1 MPARCVT
8 SVSAL
13 ASESA
18 LGIGPAS
25 GRTGGL
31 ERTLAGFATWV
42 GLAAFSKKLPE
53 WGKKSLTTG
62 YALMS
67 IFLAVLVCIFTGPF

>member
-1 MPARCVT
+1 MLRPYPLSHPSLHWAA
-8 SVSAL
+8 AL
-13 ASESA
+13 
-18 LGIGPAS
+18 LPG
-25 GRTGGL
+25 GRAGF